1 MEFAYTV
8 AAGGGDSNGISISA
22 NMLKM
27 NGGAI
32 FDAAKNT
39 PMGAGIL
46 LIDIS
51 LDAVVSHNAVAD
63 DSATRWRL
71 TSGAYSEL

>member
-39 PMGAGIL
+39 PMGAGIR
-46 LIDIS
+46 
-51 LDAVVSHNAVAD
+51 
-63 DSATRWRL
+63 AT
-71 TSGAYSEL
+71 AF